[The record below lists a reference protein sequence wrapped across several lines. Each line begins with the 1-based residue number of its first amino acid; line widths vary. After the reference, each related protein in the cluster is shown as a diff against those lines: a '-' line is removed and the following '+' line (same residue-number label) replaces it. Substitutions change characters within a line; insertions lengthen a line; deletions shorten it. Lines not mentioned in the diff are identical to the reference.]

1 MPCVSEPD
9 FTGRGWRFPI
19 KVNARGRLEWS
30 EGPTRIQDSI
40 WLIIKTALGERIMR
54 PKFGA
59 GVDDFVFQSNSLI
72 NRSALGTAIKSALL
86 EWEPR
91 IDLDEVRV
99 NSVSELRG
107 SQLDAET
114 REVVGSQ
121 SVDLDSQ
128 VLVTIQYR
136 IRTTN
141 ELFNVVFPFYLEEGV
156 S

>member
-1 MPCVSEPD
+1 MSNLD
-9 FTGRGWRFPI
+9 FIGRGWRFPI

-30 EGPTRIQDSI
+30 NGPQRIQDSI

-54 PKFGA
+54 PNFGA
-59 GVDDFVFQSNSLI
+59 GVDDFVFQSNSVI
-72 NRSALGTAIKSALL
+72 NRSQLAIAIKGALL

-99 NSVSELRG
+99 DSGADLESTRV
-107 SQLDAET
+107 DAGDQGISFISPGNFE
-114 REVVGSQ
+114 
-121 SVDLDSQ
+121 SQ

-141 ELFNVVFPFYLEEGV
+141 EPFNVVFPFYLEEGV

>member
-1 MPCVSEPD
+1 MSNQD
-9 FTGRGWRFPI
+9 FIGRGWRFPI

-30 EGPTRIQDSI
+30 DGPPRIQDSI

-59 GVDDFVFQSNSLI
+59 GVDEFVFQSNSLI
-72 NRSALGTAIKSALL
+72 NRSALGTAIKNALL

-99 NSVSELRG
+99 NSMSELRG
-107 SQLDAET
+107 SQLDT
-114 REVVGSQ
+114 DMREVVAGQ
-121 SVDLDSQ
+121 STDLDSQ

-141 ELFNVVFPFYLEEGV
+141 ELFNIVFPFYLEEGV

>member
-1 MPCVSEPD
+1 MSNLD
-9 FTGRGWRFPI
+9 FIGTGWRFPI

-30 EGPTRIQDSI
+30 GGPQRIQESI
-40 WLIIKTALGERIMR
+40 WLIIKTAMGERIMR

-59 GVDDFVFQSNSLI
+59 GVDDFVFQSNSAI
-72 NRSALGTAIKSALL
+72 NRSKLAIAIKSALL

-99 NSVSELRG
+99 DSAADLESTRVDSGDE
-107 SQLDAET
+107 DARFISSGNLE
-114 REVVGSQ
+114 
-121 SVDLDSQ
+121 SQ
-128 VLVTIQYR
+128 VLVKIQYR

>member
-1 MPCVSEPD
+1 MSNLD
-9 FTGRGWRFPI
+9 FIGTGWRFPI

-30 EGPTRIQDSI
+30 GGPQRIQESI

-59 GVDDFVFQSNSLI
+59 GVDDFVFQSNSAI
-72 NRSALGTAIKSALL
+72 NRSKLAIAIKSALL

-99 NSVSELRG
+99 DSAADLESRRVDSGEQDVRFISPG
-107 SQLDAET
+107 SLE
-114 REVVGSQ
+114 
-121 SVDLDSQ
+121 SQ

-141 ELFNVVFPFYLEEGV
+141 ASFNVVFPFYLEEGV

>member
-1 MPCVSEPD
+1 MTSTND
-9 FTGRGWRFPI
+9 FIGTGWRFPI
-19 KVNARGRLEWS
+19 RVNARGRLEWS
-30 EGPTRIQDSI
+30 TGPQRIQDSI
-40 WLIIKTALGERIMR
+40 WLIIKTALGERLMR

-59 GVDDFVFQSNSLI
+59 GVDDFVFQSNSAI
-72 NRSALGTAIKSALL
+72 NRSRLAIAIKSALL

-99 NSVSELRG
+99 DNAADVESTRVDSGNQDVRFVSPG
-107 SQLDAET
+107 SFE
-114 REVVGSQ
+114 
-121 SVDLDSQ
+121 SQ

-136 IRTTN
+136 LRMTN

>member
-1 MPCVSEPD
+1 MSNQD
-9 FTGRGWRFPI
+9 FIGRGWRFPI

-30 EGPTRIQDSI
+30 DGPARIQDSI

-72 NRSALGTAIKSALL
+72 NRSALATAIKSALL

-99 NSVSELRG
+99 NSMSELRG
-107 SQLDAET
+107 SQLDTQT
-114 REVVGSQ
+114 RELVGSQ
-121 SVDLDSQ
+121 SIDLDSQ

>member
-1 MPCVSEPD
+1 MSNLD
-9 FTGRGWRFPI
+9 FIGTGWRFPI

-30 EGPTRIQDSI
+30 GGPQRIQESV

-59 GVDDFVFQSNSLI
+59 GVDDFVFQSNSVV
-72 NRSALGTAIKSALL
+72 NRSKLAIAVKSALL

-99 NSVSELRG
+99 DSAADLESRRIDSGDQDVRFVSPG
-107 SQLDAET
+107 SFE
-114 REVVGSQ
+114 
-121 SVDLDSQ
+121 SQ